1 MLDDLDL
8 PNFAGLGGLPS
19 LPSLPSIPGLGN
31 LPGMPN
37 LPGLASLPGYAGL
50 MPQMMMTLGLFVFG
64 LYTVPYQQL
73 ARQTQWRHPSASRVG
88 RRPAR
93 QYIGPG
99 DDTIDLSGTLYP
111 ELTGGRISLAL
122 LREMADTGKAWPLI
136 QGDGTFYGLFI
147 IENITETGSVFFP
160 DGAARKIDFG
170 IKLTRVDDEEVDL
183 LGAMT
188 ESLMALL

>member
-1 MLDDLDL
+1 
-8 PNFAGLGGLPS
+8 
-19 LPSLPSIPGLGN
+19 
-31 LPGMPN
+31 
-37 LPGLASLPGYAGL
+37 
-50 MPQMMMTLGLFVFG
+50 MMMTLGLFVFG

-147 IENITETGSVFFP
+147 VENITETGSVFFP